1 MKCKRILSMLLT
13 LCMVMSLF
21 AGTTVTASAADGA
34 TTLYVNGVD
43 MLDDSS
49 TAPTGVSYDKSTN
62 TLTLENAELSTPY
75 SGNVNYAMHAAVI
88 YSTGNLTIDLVGSST
103 ITYST
108 SGEATYL
115 AGIVNTGGN
124 LKFTGSGSLTIKNG
138 IDAAGNNKRYYGICS
153 YGALTVDN
161 PTITI
166 DAEKTMTC
174 AEECGVLVAGAFAIE
189 KGTVTIRT
197 WNTTTSS
204 NIALC
209 VASGT
214 NSTLGSGAKLIAE
227 AGNSGD
233 DTKSYGIMLQNSSLK
248 LKAGASLRASGGKQ
262 ALRTSTGT
270 ISAASTDLTLSATG
284 STTHKA
290 ATEQLKTISSDSKTL
305 TSSRYKTLEVTASN
319 TPAQYATAVL
329 KLNGYTAGAAFDQA
343 TITTTSSTGFKSISL
358 AGFMD
363 DPNGKFDP
371 KGTFSGTKAYYV
383 SLKMPRGAGY
393 KLQESDGKPVGV
405 TLEGATPQPL
415 KTNKDF
421 LIFKMNSKPAA
432 AAPTFTDGFGN
443 TVENAATYEK
453 GKTINEKGYTFAGW
467 FNGETELTSADAA
480 VAGTTYTAKW
490 TKNGKTV
497 RTAVLDLTA
506 ISESNTFGATLT
518 GGVYTNAAE
527 GWNWDTATK
536 TLTLSGCNFNI
547 VDTTGTSGFMAIK
560 LPAKS
565 TINLA
570 SETENIVVSS
580 STKQSGAIG
589 AATSLTIKG
598 DGTLGITSSFTGIM
612 AGGNIAINSPITVK
626 STSNE
631 EYAMAIA
638 IESENEADTIT
649 IADTLEITKPVE
661 GKIHSRGK
669 TILDSNGGVAKEVV
683 ISAKGGSTETPTFND
698 GLGKADCTFNTY
710 AKGAKNDKGYTFAGW
725 FGDDGKELTSAAGA
739 TAGKTYT
746 AKWTK
751 NGKTVRTAVLDL
763 TQISESN
770 TLGATKS
777 GDIYTNGN
785 EGWSWDA
792 TTKTLTLSGATFDV
806 NKQSTEPNIE
816 GSGAI
821 LLPANAS
828 VTTKKGTEN
837 TVHNGSTI
845 GTALGTYIGSGIVSK
860 GAFTIKGDGELSV
873 TAGAF
878 GVFAVGDVS
887 IEAPIS
893 IVCTETEG
901 NVAAVV
907 TDKDH
912 SITIAPSLCIKTPT
926 KGKVAS
932 SGVARYIAEQDGQ
945 KPARNVVIGAASN
958 SYYYYGGGSTSS
970 KTPNKTP
977 KTADAGISL
986 YAGMAV
992 ASLLGSGVVFSR
1004 KRKDF

>member
-34 TTLYVNGVD
+34 TTLYVNGEN
-43 MLDDSS
+43 MLNGSS
-49 TAPTGVSYDKSTN
+49 TVDGVSYNKETN
-62 TLTLENAELSTPY
+62 TLTLTNAALSTPY
-75 SGNVNYAMHAAVI
+75 NGNVNNAENAAVI

-108 SGEATYL
+108 SGTATYL

-124 LKFTGSGSLTIKNG
+124 LKFTGSGSLTIKNE
-138 IDAAGNNKRYYGICS
+138 IDTAGNSKRYYGICS

-166 DAEKTMTC
+166 DAEKTMKC
-174 AEECGVLVAGAFAIE
+174 AEECGVMVVGAFAIE

-197 WNTTTSS
+197 WNTTTDG

-233 DTKSYGIMLQNSSLK
+233 DTKSCGIMLQNSSLK

-262 ALRTSTGT
+262 ALSTSNGT

-290 ATEQLKTISSDSKTL
+290 ATEQLQTISSDTNTL
-305 TSSRYKTLEVTASN
+305 TSLKYKTIEVTASN

-329 KLNGYTAGAAFDQA
+329 KLNGYTAGAALSQA
-343 TITTTSSTGFKSISL
+343 TITTTSSTGFESISL

-363 DPNGKFDP
+363 KSDGKADTI
-371 KGTFSGTKAYYV
+371 GNFSGTKAYYV
-383 SLKMPRGAGY
+383 VLKMPRSTGY
-393 KLQESDGKPVGV
+393 ELQENGGKPVGV

-415 KTNKDF
+415 KANKDF

-432 AAPTFTDGFGN
+432 AAPTFTDGL
-443 TVENAATYEK
+443 
-453 GKTINEKGYTFAGW
+453 GKTDCAFETYTK
-467 FNGETELTSADAA
+467 GET
-480 VAGTTYTAKW
+480 
-490 TKNGKTV
+490 
-497 RTAVLDLTA
+497 
-506 ISESNTFGATLT
+506 
-518 GGVYTNAAE
+518 NA
-527 GWNWDTATK
+527 
-536 TLTLSGCNFNI
+536 
-547 VDTTGTSGFMAIK
+547 
-560 LPAKS
+560 
-565 TINLA
+565 
-570 SETENIVVSS
+570 
-580 STKQSGAIG
+580 
-589 AATSLTIKG
+589 
-598 DGTLGITSSFTGIM
+598 
-612 AGGNIAINSPITVK
+612 
-626 STSNE
+626 
-631 EYAMAIA
+631 
-638 IESENEADTIT
+638 
-649 IADTLEITKPVE
+649 
-661 GKIHSRGK
+661 
-669 TILDSNGGVAKEVV
+669 
-683 ISAKGGSTETPTFND
+683 
-698 GLGKADCTFNTY
+698 
-710 AKGAKNDKGYTFAGW
+710 KGYTFAGW

-770 TLGATKS
+770 TFGATLT
-777 GDIYTNGN
+777 GGVYTNAD

-792 TTKTLTLSGATFDV
+792 ASKTLTLSGATFDV

-821 LLPANAS
+821 LLPADAS

-837 TVHNGSTI
+837 TVHNRSTI
-845 GTALGTYIGSGIVSK
+845 GTALGAYIGSGIVSE

-878 GVFAVGDVS
+878 GVFADGDVS

-901 NVAAVV
+901 HVAAVV
-907 TDKDH
+907 ATGKNH

-970 KTPNKTP
+970 NTPNKSP

>member
-1 MKCKRILSMLLT
+1 
-13 LCMVMSLF
+13 
-21 AGTTVTASAADGA
+21 
-34 TTLYVNGVD
+34 
-43 MLDDSS
+43 
-49 TAPTGVSYDKSTN
+49 
-62 TLTLENAELSTPY
+62 
-75 SGNVNYAMHAAVI
+75 
-88 YSTGNLTIDLVGSST
+88 
-103 ITYST
+103 
-108 SGEATYL
+108 
-115 AGIVNTGGN
+115 
-124 LKFTGSGSLTIKNG
+124 
-138 IDAAGNNKRYYGICS
+138 
-153 YGALTVDN
+153 
-161 PTITI
+161 
-166 DAEKTMTC
+166 
-174 AEECGVLVAGAFAIE
+174 
-189 KGTVTIRT
+189 
-197 WNTTTSS
+197 
-204 NIALC
+204 
-209 VASGT
+209 
-214 NSTLGSGAKLIAE
+214 
-227 AGNSGD
+227 
-233 DTKSYGIMLQNSSLK
+233 
-248 LKAGASLRASGGKQ
+248 
-262 ALRTSTGT
+262 
-270 ISAASTDLTLSATG
+270 
-284 STTHKA
+284 
-290 ATEQLKTISSDSKTL
+290 
-305 TSSRYKTLEVTASN
+305 
-319 TPAQYATAVL
+319 
-329 KLNGYTAGAAFDQA
+329 
-343 TITTTSSTGFKSISL
+343 
-358 AGFMD
+358 
-363 DPNGKFDP
+363 
-371 KGTFSGTKAYYV
+371 
-383 SLKMPRGAGY
+383 
-393 KLQESDGKPVGV
+393 
-405 TLEGATPQPL
+405 
-415 KTNKDF
+415 
-421 LIFKMNSKPAA
+421 
-432 AAPTFTDGFGN
+432 
-443 TVENAATYEK
+443 
-453 GKTINEKGYTFAGW
+453 
-467 FNGETELTSADAA
+467 
-480 VAGTTYTAKW
+480 
-490 TKNGKTV
+490 
-497 RTAVLDLTA
+497 
-506 ISESNTFGATLT
+506 
-518 GGVYTNAAE
+518 
-527 GWNWDTATK
+527 
-536 TLTLSGCNFNI
+536 
-547 VDTTGTSGFMAIK
+547 
-560 LPAKS
+560 
-565 TINLA
+565 
-570 SETENIVVSS
+570 
-580 STKQSGAIG
+580 
-589 AATSLTIKG
+589 
-598 DGTLGITSSFTGIM
+598 
-612 AGGNIAINSPITVK
+612 
-626 STSNE
+626 
-631 EYAMAIA
+631 MAIA

-970 KTPNKTP
+970 NTPNKSP
-977 KTADAGISL
+977 KTADARISL

>member
-62 TLTLENAELSTPY
+62 TLTLTDAALSTPY
-75 SGNVNYAMHAAVI
+75 SGYVNDAIHAAVI

-115 AGIVNTGGN
+115 AGIANTGGN

-138 IDAAGNNKRYYGICS
+138 IDSAGNNKRYYGICS

-166 DAEKTMTC
+166 DAEKTMKC
-174 AEECGVLVAGAFAIE
+174 AEECGVMVVGAFAIE

-197 WNTTTSS
+197 WNTTTDG

-227 AGNSGD
+227 AGNSGG
-233 DTKSYGIMLQNSSLK
+233 DTSSYGIILQNSSLK

-262 ALRTSTGT
+262 ALRTSPGT

-290 ATEQLKTISSDSKTL
+290 ATEQLKTISSDSNTL

-371 KGTFSGTKAYYV
+371 KGTFDRTKTYYV
-383 SLKMPRGAGY
+383 GLNMPRSTGY
-393 KLQESDGKPVGV
+393 ELQEDGGKPVGV
-405 TLEGATPQPL
+405 TLEGATPEPL
-415 KTNKDF
+415 SANKDF
-421 LIFKMNSKPAA
+421 LIFKMNSRPAA
-432 AAPTFTDGFGN
+432 AAPTFT
-443 TVENAATYEK
+443 
-453 GKTINEKGYTFAGW
+453 
-467 FNGETELTSADAA
+467 
-480 VAGTTYTAKW
+480 
-490 TKNGKTV
+490 
-497 RTAVLDLTA
+497 
-506 ISESNTFGATLT
+506 
-518 GGVYTNAAE
+518 
-527 GWNWDTATK
+527 
-536 TLTLSGCNFNI
+536 
-547 VDTTGTSGFMAIK
+547 
-560 LPAKS
+560 
-565 TINLA
+565 
-570 SETENIVVSS
+570 
-580 STKQSGAIG
+580 
-589 AATSLTIKG
+589 
-598 DGTLGITSSFTGIM
+598 
-612 AGGNIAINSPITVK
+612 
-626 STSNE
+626 
-631 EYAMAIA
+631 
-638 IESENEADTIT
+638 
-649 IADTLEITKPVE
+649 
-661 GKIHSRGK
+661 
-669 TILDSNGGVAKEVV
+669 
-683 ISAKGGSTETPTFND
+683 D

-725 FGDDGKELTSAAGA
+725 FDGDTELKNAEAAV
-739 TAGKTYT
+739 AGTTYT

-763 TQISESN
+763 THISESN
-770 TLGATKS
+770 TFGATLT
-777 GDIYTNGN
+777 GGVYTNAD

-792 TTKTLTLSGATFDV
+792 ASKTLTLSGATFDV

-837 TVHNGSTI
+837 TVHNRSTI
-845 GTALGTYIGSGIVSK
+845 GTALGAYIGSGIVSE

-878 GVFAVGDVS
+878 GVFAMGDVS

-901 NVAAVV
+901 HVAAVV

-932 SGVARYIAEQDGQ
+932 SGVARYIAEQDGRT
-945 KPARNVVIGAASN
+945 PARKVVIGAASN

-970 KTPNKTP
+970 NTPNKSP

>member
-34 TTLYVNGVD
+34 TTLYVNGEN
-43 MLDDSS
+43 MLNGSS
-49 TAPTGVSYDKSTN
+49 TVDGVSYNKETN
-62 TLTLENAELSTPY
+62 TLTLTNAALSTPY
-75 SGNVNYAMHAAVI
+75 NGNVNNAENAAVI

-108 SGEATYL
+108 SGTATYL

-124 LKFTGSGSLTIKNG
+124 LKFTGSGSLTIKNE
-138 IDAAGNNKRYYGICS
+138 IDTAGNSKRYYGICS

-166 DAEKTMTC
+166 DAEKTMKC
-174 AEECGVLVAGAFAIE
+174 AEECGVMVVGAFAIE

-197 WNTTTSS
+197 WNTTTDS

-209 VASGT
+209 VANGT

-262 ALRTSTGT
+262 ALSTSTGT

-290 ATEQLKTISSDSKTL
+290 ATEQLQTISSDSKTL

-329 KLNGYTAGAAFDQA
+329 KLNGYTAGAALSQA
-343 TITTTSSTGFKSISL
+343 TITTTSSTGFESISL

-363 DPNGKFDP
+363 KSDGKADTI
-371 KGTFSGTKAYYV
+371 GNFSGTKAYYV
-383 SLKMPRGAGY
+383 VLKMPRSTGY
-393 KLQESDGKPVGV
+393 ELQENGGKPVGV

-415 KTNKDF
+415 KANKDF

-443 TVENAATYEK
+443 SIENAASYEK
-453 GKTINEKGYTFAGW
+453 GTTKNDKGYTFAGW
-467 FNGETELTSADAA
+467 FNGETELTSAGDA

-497 RTAVLDLTA
+497 RTTALDLRNTKTNQSS
-506 ISESNTFGATLT
+506 SE
-518 GGVYTNAAE
+518 E
-527 GWNWDTATK
+527 GWSWDAASK
-536 TLTLSGCNFNI
+536 TLTLSGATIDIPKSNASAI
-547 VDTTGTSGFMAIK
+547 VAVC
-560 LPAKS
+560 LPDGATFK
-565 TINLA
+565 TDA
-570 SETENIVVSS
+570 
-580 STKQSGAIG
+580 STKNTICNSSEAVEGAIG
-589 AATSLTIKG
+589 LMGMGALTINGSGELSITGKVGGILSNGALTINAPLAATITGEKGMAVSAVTKIELGSSVSIKTPTGGKVCTDKGAFIG
-598 DGTLGITSSFTGIM
+598 DSDG
-612 AGGNIAINSPITVK
+612 AQ
-626 STSNE
+626 
-631 EYAMAIA
+631 
-638 IESENEADTIT
+638 
-649 IADTLEITKPVE
+649 
-661 GKIHSRGK
+661 
-669 TILDSNGGVAKEVV
+669 AKEVV
-683 ISAKGGSTETPTFND
+683 IGVAAPTFTD

-739 TAGKTYT
+739 TAGTTYT

-816 GSGAI
+816 GIGAI

-828 VTTKKGTEN
+828 VTTKKGTKN

-845 GTALGTYIGSGIVSK
+845 GTTPGTYIGSGIVSE

-878 GVFAVGDVS
+878 GVFADGDVS

-912 SITIAPSLCIKTPT
+912 SITIAHSLCIKTPT

-932 SGVARYIAEQDGQ
+932 SDVSRYIAEQDGQ
-945 KPARNVVIGAASN
+945 TPARKVVIGAASN
-958 SYYYYGGGSTSS
+958 SYYYYGGGNTSS
-970 KTPNKTP
+970 NTPNKSP